1 MSRWQMNGCNAA
13 FGGHSGTRHLPEQKK
28 DTKPNEEHCTQCKIT
43 DGLNGI
49 FPARRRQLE
58 QRGQLR
64 PVRPE
69 LEQFGFEREL
79 ESSRALNLMILND
92 RRFIRP
98 ENKTTTGS
106 CRAPK
111 GAQ

>member
-13 FGGHSGTRHLPEQKK
+13 FGGHSGPGICLAKY
-28 DTKPNEEHCTQCKIT
+28 TKPNEEHCTQCKIT

-79 ESSRALNLMILND
+79 ESSRALNLMTLD
-92 RRFIRP
+92 GRRSIRP
-98 ENKTTTGS
+98 AG
-106 CRAPK
+106 R
-111 GAQ
+111 